1 MKSHKLEIT
10 PSVTVYNLLKA
21 YPELEDVLIDIAPP
35 FKKLRNPILRRSVA
49 KIATLK
55 QASAVGG
62 VPLNHL
68 VNILRKHVGQPPS
81 QETYDDVS
89 YFTDEPEWYQE
100 EKVALRIDEQKE
112 SKSNEMPLGPILR
125 GAKKL
130 AKGDII
136 ELKTTFLPAP
146 GIEVMRSKGY
156 KSWSVKHDGE
166 LILTYFM
173 KNK

>member
-1 MKSHKLEIT
+1 
-10 PSVTVYNLLKA
+10 
-21 YPELEDVLIDIAPP
+21 
-35 FKKLRNPILRRSVA
+35 
-49 KIATLK
+49 
-55 QASAVGG
+55 
-62 VPLNHL
+62 
-68 VNILRKHVGQPPS
+68 
-81 QETYDDVS
+81 
-89 YFTDEPEWYQE
+89 
-100 EKVALRIDEQKE
+100 
-112 SKSNEMPLGPILR
+112 LGPILR